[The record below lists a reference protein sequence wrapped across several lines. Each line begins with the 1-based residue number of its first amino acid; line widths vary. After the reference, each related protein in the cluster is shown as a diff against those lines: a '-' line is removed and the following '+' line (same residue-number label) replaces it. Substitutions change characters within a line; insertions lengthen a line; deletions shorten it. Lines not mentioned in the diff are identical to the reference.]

1 MRIAFPGLSFG
12 APPGGEFTPGSAAP
26 SCTASTAATCA
37 ARSSSPPKTARRSLG
52 VAFVLGG
59 ALLATAPVGLG
70 AGEVM
75 VSGQQAAA
83 QAQGVIQ
90 GRIVDG
96 QSGTPLVAAL
106 VTVSTEGGRTVST
119 VLTNRD
125 GTYRTSVA
133 AGVYTL
139 TVSAIGY
146 GTQAMSTVTVASGAS
161 VQADFQ
167 AASRAIELNPVV
179 ISVGREYEKAIS
191 APARVEVVSAEQIA
205 SRPVTTPVDH
215 LRSLP
220 AVDVIQQ
227 GVQSTNVVVRGF
239 NNIFSGA
246 LHTLTDNRIAGVP
259 SLRVNVLS
267 FVPSTNEDVERM
279 EVVLGPGSALYG
291 PNTANGVL
299 HILTKSPL
307 RSPGTTVSVMGGE
320 RDLFSGSVRTSHLVG
335 DNFGVKVSGQYLRAT
350 EWEYTDPVEAAERAK
365 FDADPARWRQDLMT
379 AVGVSGE
386 EADRRIAR
394 IADRNPDLERW
405 SGEVRADWAVS
416 DDATA
421 VFTVGHSNAARQ
433 VEMTGLGAAQV
444 QDWSYTFYQT
454 RLNWQRLFAQVYLN
468 QSNAGTTF
476 LLRNGAPIV
485 DRSRL
490 LVGQLQHGADYGT
503 RQRFTYGM
511 DYLFTDPETEGTIN
525 GIYEDEDETSE
536 FGAYLQSETR
546 LTNQL
551 NLVLAGRFDTH
562 SALPDAIF
570 SPRAALVYEPTDGQ
584 AFRVTYNRAFS
595 TPSSLNQFLDL
606 GTPFPNEQLAR
617 LGYSVR
623 VQGTGT
629 EGFRF
634 RQGDG
639 SFLMRSPFTPTA
651 AGGPAQLLPAQAAAF
666 WQAAVVVAAA
676 GAGVQ
681 NPAADPLW
689 GALLQMQPTPADISS
704 NFFNPVT
711 GQVAPLSSLQL
722 PDVEPIRESLQSTIE
737 IGYKGIL
744 ADRALLAADVWH
756 SRRSQLVTPLTV
768 QTPFVTLNGQ
778 EVAQYLVPRLMAGGM
793 PAEQAQAVAAQLAT
807 GLAQVP
813 LGAISSADVNANGA
827 QLLSTYTN
835 VDDEI
840 DLWGLDVGATF
851 LIDDSWSVAGSLSFV
866 NDDAFT
872 SDRGQI
878 VTLNAPK
885 QKGTASLS
893 YRNEGLG
900 LNSEARARFS
910 AGFPASSGVYEAI
923 ACLPDAPPTASPCVE
938 SATLVDMNV
947 SYRIP
952 NLRSTTVQLSVQN
965 ILDQS
970 FRSFPG
976 TPEVG
981 RMALL
986 RVRYEF

>member
-1 MRIAFPGLSFG
+1 MRRAALIPVALSVG
-12 APPGGEFTPGSAAP
+12 CALVAAAP
-26 SCTASTAATCA
+26 A
-37 ARSSSPPKTARRSLG
+37 
-52 VAFVLGG
+52 
-59 ALLATAPVGLG
+59 GLG
-70 AGEVM
+70 AAEI
-75 VSGQQAAA
+75 AP

-96 QSGTPLVAAL
+96 QAGTPLVAAL
-106 VTVSTEGGRTVST
+106 LTVQTEAGRTVST

-125 GTYRTSVA
+125 GAYRASVA

-146 GTQAMSTVTVASGAS
+146 GTQDMATVTVPSGGS
-161 VQADFQ
+161 VQADFR

-191 APARVEVVSAEQIA
+191 APARVEVVTEDQIA

-215 LRSLP
+215 LRSIP

-259 SLRVNVLS
+259 SLRVNMLT

-307 RSPGTTVSVMGGE
+307 RSPGTTLSVMGGE

-335 DNFGVKVSGQYLRAT
+335 DNLGIKFSGQYLRAT
-350 EWEYTDPVEAAERAK
+350 EWEYGDPVEVSERAK
-365 FDADPARWRQDLMT
+365 FLGPDSTRWREDLMR
-379 AVGVSGE
+379 AVGVGE
-386 EADRRIAR
+386 EEARRRIER
-394 IADRNPDLERW
+394 TGDRNPDLERW

-421 VFTVGHSNAARQ
+421 IFTVGHSNAGRQ

-444 QDWSYTFYQT
+444 QDWSYSFYQT
-454 RLNWQRLFAQVYLN
+454 RFNWQRLFAQVYLN

-490 LVGQLQHGADYGT
+490 FVGQLQHGADYGT
-503 RQRFTYGM
+503 RQRFIYGM
-511 DYLFTDPETEGTIN
+511 DYLYTNPETEGTIN
-525 GIYEDEDETSE
+525 GIYEDEDETTE
-536 FGAYLQSETR
+536 LGAYLQSETR

-562 SALPDAIF
+562 SALPEAIF
-570 SPRAALVYEPTDGQ
+570 SPRAALVFEPTDGQ

-606 GTPFPNEQLAR
+606 GTPVPNDQLAR

-629 EGFRF
+629 EGFQF
-634 RQGDG
+634 RQSDG
-639 SFLMRSPFTPTA
+639 SFLMRSPFTPSA
-651 AGGPAQLLPAQAAAF
+651 AGGPAQLLPAQASAF
-666 WQAAVVVAAA
+666 WQAAVMVAAA

-681 NPAADPLW
+681 NPAGDPLW
-689 GALLQMQPTPADISS
+689 GALLQMQPTAADIGS
-704 NFFNPVT
+704 NFFNPFTVANQT
-711 GQVAPLSSLQL
+711 GPLSALEL
-722 PDVEPIRESLQSTIE
+722 PDVQPIRESLQSTIE

-756 SRRSQLVTPLTV
+756 SRRTQLVTPLTV
-768 QTPFVTLNGQ
+768 QTPFVTMNGQ
-778 EVAQYLVPRLMAGGM
+778 DIAAFLVPRLVAGGM
-793 PAEQAQAVAAQLAT
+793 SAEQAQAVATQLAT

-813 LGAISSADVNANGA
+813 VGVISSADINANGA

-840 DLWGLDVGATF
+840 DLWGVDVGATF
-851 LIDDSWSVAGSLSFV
+851 LIDDTWSVAGSLSFV

-872 SDRGQI
+872 SERGQI

-885 QKGTASLS
+885 RKGTASLS
-893 YRNEGLG
+893 YRNEALG

-910 AGFPASSGVYEAI
+910 AGFPASSGVYEAL
-923 ACLPDAPPTASPCVE
+923 ACLPDAPLTASPCVE

-952 NLRSTTVQLSVQN
+952 NLPGTTVQLSVQN

-981 RMALL
+981 RMALV